1 MHILPECYASVV
13 PTPTPEPDDILAA
26 VRPDILPGHGSRGP
40 EAGAPAA
47 HAGDARMEHLRR
59 VPLFADCTD
68 DELTRIVAISRTVEM
83 PVGTVVTEIGKPG
96 DAFFFIVDGQ
106 VSVETPAG
114 MGDPLKPGDFFGE
127 MSLLDGE
134 PRSATVTA
142 TTSLRLLVIDGGNF
156 WRLLHDTPDLVR
168 RIFKVLTRR
177 VRRLE
182 QAAYAKARPAR

>member
-1 MHILPECYASVV
+1 MPG
-13 PTPTPEPDDILAA
+13 PTPEPDDILSA
-26 VRPDILPGHGSRGP
+26 VRPDILPGHERRDPDPGD
-40 EAGAPAA
+40 PAVY
-47 HAGDARMEHLRR
+47 AGDARMEQLRR

-68 DELTRIVAISRTVEM
+68 EELTRIVAISRTVEM

-114 MGDPLKPGDFFGE
+114 VGDPLRPGDFFGE

-134 PRSATVTA
+134 PRSARVTA
-142 TTSLRLLVIDGGNF
+142 TTSLRLLVIDGANF

-182 QAAYAKARPAR
+182 QAAYTKGEPAR